1 MKKYRFFEVI
11 AFITI
16 LSLTVLAGVSCSK
29 AQASGSQELN
39 GVTWVLKSFGDAAN
53 PTKSIDGHEP
63 TLTFDKEKM
72 TISGSGGVNSYGGE
86 YAVDGSKLT
95 IDKMV
100 QTLMSSTD
108 ETLNKQENAFF
119 KILGSAASFKIA
131 GGQLTITGSQGI
143 LVFASK

>member
-16 LSLTVLAGVSCSK
+16 LSLTALAGVSCSK
-29 AQASGSQELN
+29 AQSAGNLE
-39 GVTWVLKSFGDAAN
+39 GGTWVLKSYGDNAN
-53 PTKSIDGHEP
+53 PTQAIAGHEP

-72 TISGSGGVNSYGGE
+72 TIGGSGGVNSYGGE

-95 IDKMV
+95 IDKMI
-100 QTLMSSTD
+100 QTLMASTD
-108 ETLNKQENAFF
+108 EALNIQESAFF

-131 GGQLTITGSQGI
+131 GGQLTITGSEGI
-143 LVFASK
+143 LVFSQK